1 MTLIFRKSFDT
12 ESHGFTTSEV
22 VISIAL
28 LSIFYASILTI
39 SSILSSN
46 TRSAE
51 IRPALDQV
59 ITSDIE
65 NVRHSS
71 WAFLYH
77 KSTSG
82 VKCYLT
88 DPMCP
93 PNITKSIDDM
103 RSICSNLNSMFLQAL
118 QLPNL
123 NLTAASHS
131 VFRDNTTLRLKRKI
145 AYNVSHP
152 IPLRLY
158 DKNSIRL
165 DYYLTSNNPNILSE
179 LSDVSNIQNNHILLR
194 TYTFTPT
201 AHSFCTGL
209 SRY

>member
-1 MTLIFRKSFDT
+1 MSFISKKLLHA

-28 LSIFYASILTI
+28 LSIFYTSILTI

-65 NVRHSS
+65 NIRHSS

-77 KSTSG
+77 KDKSG

-88 DPMCP
+88 DSMCP
-93 PNITKSIDDM
+93 PNISKSIDDM
-103 RSICSNLNSMFLQAL
+103 RSVCSNLNSKFLQAL
-118 QLPNL
+118 KLPKL

-131 VFRDNTTLRLKRKI
+131 VFRDNTTLSLKRKI
-145 AYNVSHP
+145 AYNIAHP
-152 IPLRLY
+152 IPLRSY

-165 DYYLTSNNPNILSE
+165 DYYLESKNPNILSE
-179 LSDVSNIQNNHILLR
+179 LSDVSNIQNNNILLR
-194 TYTFTPT
+194 TYTFTPA
-201 AHSFCTGL
+201 AHSFCAGL
-209 SRY
+209 SLY